1 MFENPSTLVRVPAS
15 RCFAASLQARAP
27 WTSRSRPDGA
37 TRTDPGGGGRQ
48 PGFSVGSKA
57 VDLWFESEEKR
68 IGEEYLADDN
78 SGPVV
83 IVFWYVTSPST
94 VYEVRGELLGQ

>member
-1 MFENPSTLVRVPAS
+1 MLRGLAPGTSSLDFEVKAG
-15 RCFAASLQARAP
+15 
-27 WTSRSRPDGA
+27 RSNPDGPRWRWPA
-37 TRTDPGGGGRQ
+37 AR
-48 PGFSVGSKA
+48 FFGSKA